1 VPLRLLAGREFA
13 IMNAINFIMGAA
25 ILGFGAL
32 VPLYAEDRYRL
43 PTLAAGTL
51 LTARAVGMISVAAL
65 AAFALRRT
73 GYRLPMAVGLSIAA
87 TGMILMSIAPLGLSP
102 YGWLAL
108 TAGLV
113 GVGLGMALPASNNA
127 TLQRAPENTAAVAG
141 LRGMFRQSGGI
152 TGIALIT
159 AVVARSADPG
169 LALAHSFL
177 ILAIVVV
184 CLLPLVFGVPDHRGQ
199 W

>member
-1 VPLRLLAGREFA
+1 
-13 IMNAINFIMGAA
+13 
-25 ILGFGAL
+25 
-32 VPLYAEDRYRL
+32 
-43 PTLAAGTL
+43 
-51 LTARAVGMISVAAL
+51 
-65 AAFALRRT
+65 
-73 GYRLPMAVGLSIAA
+73 
-87 TGMILMSIAPLGLSP
+87 
-102 YGWLAL
+102 
-108 TAGLV
+108 
-113 GVGLGMALPASNNA
+113 LGMALPASNNA
-127 TLQRAPENTAAVAG
+127 TLQRAPENMAAVAG